1 MYKNIAYGGVFAA
14 LSVLLITL
22 AAYLPS
28 AKAAL
33 LFSASL
39 AVFVLAEIS
48 GVRTAA
54 VMYAAVSVLG
64 FLTARGAS
72 PVVIITYTVCFGSY
86 PLFKKL
92 LSRQSMIFSII
103 IKVLLYTLYFA
114 VLFVILKFFVSV
126 DFKYSTVLLF
136 AAGAPVFAFY
146 DVLLDRTGE
155 YALKLLN
162 KKL

>member
-1 MYKNIAYGGVFAA
+1 MHKNIAYGGVFAA

-33 LFSASL
+33 LFAASL
-39 AVFVLAEIS
+39 TVFVLAGLS
-48 GVRTAA
+48 GVKTAA

-64 FLTARGAS
+64 FLTARGTS